1 MCKVLRLT
9 PQLVAASD
17 SVISDA
23 DDDATRYDSGTLL
36 PLPTGTANNPT
47 TADLGCGNPR
57 VVTLL
62 KRLDCVRIDALEG
75 NIATLE
81 SERSVEELEI
91 VVRQI
96 ELLEALLYATPMQY
110 AALGG
115 GNPCVV
121 TLLEHLDCGRIDALE
136 GNITTLEFER
146 SVKDLEIV
154 VRQIEWFER
163 RDHHVPFRLDTR
175 VIPSDLP

>member
-75 NIATLE
+75 NI
-81 SERSVEELEI
+81 
-91 VVRQI
+91 
-96 ELLEALLYATPMQY
+96 
-110 AALGG
+110 
-115 GNPCVV
+115 
-121 TLLEHLDCGRIDALE
+121 
-136 GNITTLEFER
+136 TTLEFER